1 LLTDIFDSL
10 SAAADWKENL
20 VRSSRERRERKE
32 RREKSSCS
40 IDSWKVVFAG
50 QLLYE
55 QREEGRSETS
65 AERERERMS
74 AAVFRASKLSKLP
87 PPRP

>member
-65 AERERERMS
+65 AERERERENVS
-74 AAVFRASKLSKLP
+74 SSFQGFKTF
-87 PPRP
+87 